1 MNYFKTTILIAS
13 LTALFM
19 FIGYSLGGQS
29 GAMIALVFAGGMNFF
44 AYWNSDKIVLKMT
57 GASLA
62 DKNQYKEYYDIVEKL
77 VHRANM
83 PMPKL
88 YVMNQAVPNAFA
100 TGRNPQNAAV
110 AVTTGLYEM
119 LNRDELAG
127 VIAHELAH
135 IEHRDTLISTITST
149 FAGAISMIANMF
161 MFMSLFGGRGENR
174 PNPIIGLII
183 MIVAPLAAT
192 IIQMAVSR
200 NREYYADKRGG
211 QICGNPLHLASALKK
226 LEGYSKAIQR
236 NQKYSHEQEQKTV
249 ATSHMYIVNHFGGNR
264 DGLFSTHPH
273 TGNRIH
279 ELEKQASL
287 MGIFDYSPVVAKS
300 NDISTPSFVKPKEKK
315 VRDDAEVKNNPWI

>member
-1 MNYFKTTILIAS
+1 
-13 LTALFM
+13 
-19 FIGYSLGGQS
+19 
-29 GAMIALVFAGGMNFF
+29 MNFM
-44 AYWNSDKIVLKMT
+44 AYWNSDKIVLKMS

-62 DKNQYKEYYDIVEKL
+62 DKIQYAKYYDIVEKL
-77 VHRANM
+77 VHNANM

-88 YVMNQAVPNAFA
+88 YVMQNAVPNAFA
-100 TGRNPQNAAV
+100 TGRNPQNSAV

-119 LNRDELAG
+119 LNNEELAG

-135 IEHRDTLISTITST
+135 IEHRDTLISTITAT

-161 MFMSLFGGRGENR
+161 MFMSLFGGRGENK
-174 PNPIIGLII
+174 PNPIIGIII

-211 QICGNPLHLASALKK
+211 QICGNPLHLSSALKK
-226 LEGYSKAIQR
+226 LEGYSKAIQK
-236 NQKYSHEQEQKTV
+236 NAQYSQEQEKKTV

-264 DGLFSTHPH
+264 DGLFSTHPN

-287 MGIFDYSPVVAKS
+287 MGIFDYASMEISNNISIS
-300 NDISTPSFVKPKEKK
+300 NDSLSVPSYAKPKENK
-315 VRDDAEVKNNPWI
+315 VREDAEVKNNPWI